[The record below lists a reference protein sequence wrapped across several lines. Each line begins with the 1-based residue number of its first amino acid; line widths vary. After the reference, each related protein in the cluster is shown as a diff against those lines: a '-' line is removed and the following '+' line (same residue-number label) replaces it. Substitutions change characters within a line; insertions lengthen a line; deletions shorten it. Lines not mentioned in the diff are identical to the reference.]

1 MIRAAPG
8 ARKRIRNSSGRRPSF
23 PDRRGRNTG
32 HYFRRTSAVPPGAS
46 SMTETPLIA
55 VCLAGQAASGNGTTT
70 FTVDSRPNQPRD
82 YVTRRVDSTRQEAEG
97 TAVRADAST
106 FPPDPGAGLA
116 AHPDRDPGWSPWPT
130 PNHQTRM
137 IASTAPRA
145 TSRVRSPTSLGHG
158 WPSSPPSQRLPSR
171 TAPTVLT
178 SSTPASSRPSANC
191 TKPWPATPDDLAG
204 LPADM
209 ESSSVAVGESEPV
222 NVSETPRRVV
232 Y

>member
-1 MIRAAPG
+1 
-8 ARKRIRNSSGRRPSF
+8 
-23 PDRRGRNTG
+23 
-32 HYFRRTSAVPPGAS
+32 
-46 SMTETPLIA
+46 MTETPLIA
-55 VCLAGQAASGNGTTT
+55 ICLAGQAASCNGTTT

-97 TAVRADAST
+97 TAARADALT

-116 AHPDRDPGWSPWPT
+116 AHPDRDQGWSPWPT

-137 IASTAPRA
+137 IAS
-145 TSRVRSPTSLGHG
+145 
-158 WPSSPPSQRLPSR
+158 

-209 ESSSVAVGESEPV
+209 KRSSVAVGELLAPPV
-222 NVSETPRRVV
+222 RPSGASLRCFDTCSSVLRKVRCSQRDAGRSDLGTVNGHHPCQAEAHRCDAAGCWEAPRRRRQERSMSPPRGTRT
-232 Y
+232 